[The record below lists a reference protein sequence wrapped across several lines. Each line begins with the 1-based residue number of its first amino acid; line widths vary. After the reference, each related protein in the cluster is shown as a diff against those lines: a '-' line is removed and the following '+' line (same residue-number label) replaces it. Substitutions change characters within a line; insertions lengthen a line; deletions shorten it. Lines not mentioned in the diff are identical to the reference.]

1 MAKKCIYCGMTLEDN
16 PEVCPICGTP
26 VNAKIGD
33 LPVSFLALGA
43 QARRKRWRRV
53 LLIAVI
59 AALICLSF
67 GWSRFAGEE
76 AASVPAE
83 QWDAHLFLDGRSAG
97 VCKQLLG

>member
-26 VNAKIGD
+26 VNAKVGD

-43 QARRKRWRRV
+43 QARRKRWRRG

-59 AALICLSF
+59 AALICLPF
-67 GWSRFAGEE
+67 GWSIHRMEEGGELSCEVRNYRRCETMFMYFAE
-76 AASVPAE
+76 V
-83 QWDAHLFLDGRSAG
+83 QM
-97 VCKQLLG
+97 